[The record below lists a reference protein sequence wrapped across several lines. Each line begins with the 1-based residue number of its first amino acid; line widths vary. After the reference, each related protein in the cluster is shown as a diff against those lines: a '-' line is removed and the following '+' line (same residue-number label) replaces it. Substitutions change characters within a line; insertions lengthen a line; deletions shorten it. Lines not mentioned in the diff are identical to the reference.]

1 MKPANNGK
9 GKLTMKNIFENL
21 CMMSQAKLKKH
32 LAMELKKTHSDI
44 TVADGFVFAKGNF
57 PVLLLAHMD
66 TVHKKLPNVIIYD
79 EENDEMSSPNGI
91 GGDDRCG
98 IYMVLEVIKKF
109 NCSVLFCEDE
119 ETGGIGAKKFIQTD
133 LAKELEFN
141 YAIEFDRKGSHDAV
155 FYDCDNEKFEDFICE
170 EFYDSSWGSFSD
182 ISVVAPF
189 LKCAAVNLSCGY
201 YNAHTTQEYVRL
213 KEMQTSIDE
222 ACKILARTTENDK
235 FEYIEREYKSY
246 RNYSG
251 FGGYYGG
258 YYGGYNYAQQSYY
271 GGAYWDDGYDDT
283 SYYIIEFVN
292 EKGQQ
297 DWCDLYA
304 TSKSEAV
311 GKFLMRNPDMCYND
325 ITDVMCDK

>member
-1 MKPANNGK
+1 MKE
-9 GKLTMKNIFENL
+9 IFENI

-32 LAMELKKTHSDI
+32 VAMELKKTHSDI
-44 TVADGFVFAKGNF
+44 TVADGFVFAKGTF

-98 IYMVLEVIKKF
+98 IYMVLEVIKQF

-119 ETGGIGAKKFIQTD
+119 EIGGIGAKKFIKTD

-141 YAIEFDRKGSHDAV
+141 YAIEFDRRGDNDAV
-155 FYDCDNEKFEDFICE
+155 FYDCDNDKFEEFVTD
-170 EFYDSSWGSFSD
+170 EFYDTAWGSFSD

-213 KEMQTSIDE
+213 KEMQKSIEE
-222 ACKILARTTENDK
+222 ACKLLARTTENDK
-235 FEYIEREYKSY
+235 FEYIEREYQNYY
-246 RNYSG
+246 RYP
-251 FGGYYGG
+251 YYGG
-258 YYGGYNYAQQSYY
+258 YSNANKKYGYSSYY
-271 GGAYWDDGYDDT
+271 GGAYWYDDGYDDT
-283 SYYIIEFVN
+283 YYYIIEYIN
-292 EKGQQ
+292 EKGKQEWQ
-297 DWCDLYA
+297 DMYA
-304 TSKSEAV
+304 SSKAEAV
-311 GKFLMRNPDMCYND
+311 GKFLMEHQTLCYEN
-325 ITDVMCDK
+325 ITDVMCDR